1 MATTSKC
8 RRMTAAA
15 TLALLTTAGV
25 GVPTAATAASPAHSA
40 TAITKDTSDYN
51 DGYVDGYSA
60 GYDIGWSAGCTDCG
74 QF

>member
-15 TLALLTTAGV
+15 ILALLTTAGV
-25 GVPTAATAASPAHSA
+25 GVPTAATAASPVHST

-51 DGYVDGYSA
+51 DGYWDGLSDGYDA
-60 GYDIGWSAGCTDCG
+60 GWSAGCDACLE
-74 QF
+74 F